1 MKKGDTDASWPMTR
15 TLVSVAALSGVLI
28 VSAYRLT
35 LPAITRNKAARL
47 KAAVFEVIPG
57 ASKIKK
63 FVPEGSDMPRMYAG
77 YGEDGTLKGVAV
89 EAQGQG
95 FADIIKVLYGYSPA
109 RSAIVGLKVLES
121 KETPGLGDKIEK
133 DAGFRANFNALDVS
147 LDAAKTALKNPI
159 TVVKQGKKANPWE
172 IDAVTGATISSK
184 AIGRLMA
191 KSAGK
196 AVPAI
201 EKDIERLKE
210 GEL

>member
-1 MKKGDTDASWPMTR
+1 MKSDSASWPMTR

-28 VSAYRLT
+28 VGAYRLT

-57 ASKIKK
+57 ASEIER
-63 FVPEGSDMPRMYAG
+63 FVPKGADMPRMYAG
-77 YGEDGTLKGVAV
+77 YDEDGTLKGVAV

-109 RSAIVGLKVLES
+109 RSAIIGMKVLES

-133 DAGFRANFNALDVS
+133 DAGFRANFNDLDVS
-147 LDAAKTALKNPI
+147 LDTDKTALKNPI
-159 TVVKQGKKANPWE
+159 TVVKGGKKIHPWE
-172 IDAVTGATISSK
+172 IDAVSGATISSK
-184 AIGRLMA
+184 AIGRLLN

-201 EKDIERLKE
+201 EGDLERLC
-210 GEL
+210 GGRL

>member
-1 MKKGDTDASWPMTR
+1 MIR
-15 TLVSVAALSGVLI
+15 TLVGIAALSGILI
-28 VSAYRLT
+28 VGAYRLT

-57 ASKIKK
+57 ASEIKK
-63 FVPEGSDMPRMYAG
+63 FVPEGADMPRMYAG
-77 YGEDGTLKGVAV
+77 YGEGGALIGVAV

-109 RSAIVGLKVLES
+109 RAAIVGMKILES

-133 DAGFRANFNALDVS
+133 DAGFRANFNALDVR
-147 LDAAKTALKNPI
+147 LGADGTALKNPI
-159 TVVKQGKKANPWE
+159 TVVKQGKKTNPWE

-184 AIGRLMA
+184 AIGRLMD

-196 AVPAI
+196 AIPAI
-201 EKDIERLKE
+201 ENNIARLKE
-210 GEL
+210 GGP